1 MNCLFKLIIALA
13 LQGMITTAV
22 LASELSARV
31 DEDHGGDFNLLAAD
45 GPVSLEQY
53 RGRVVL
59 IFFGFTSCPDICPI
73 ALSVISRVFSELDD
87 EEMEKVG
94 ALFVSLDPER
104 DTAEVL
110 LEYTGYFHPGIVG
123 ITGQIDDIKQFATN
137 YGVRFEKKEMASS
150 PIGYVI
156 NHPPDILVVD
166 RNGQLLES
174 RIKPEHSVA
183 EILAYIR
190 SLLARISYQG
200 AG

>member
-1 MNCLFKLIIALA
+1 MIYLFKLIIALT
-13 LQGMITTAV
+13 LQSIISTAV
-22 LASELSARV
+22 FASELSARV
-31 DEDHGGDFNLLAAD
+31 DEDHGGDFNLLAPD

-53 RGRVVL
+53 QGRVVL

-73 ALSVISRVFSELDD
+73 ALSVISRVFSELDA

-94 ALFVSLDPER
+94 ALFVSLDPQR
-104 DTAEVL
+104 DTPQVL
-110 LEYTGYFHPGIVG
+110 LEYTGYFHPGIIG
-123 ITGQIDDIKQFATN
+123 ITGQIDDINQFATS
-137 YGVRFEKKEMASS
+137 YGIRFERKEMASS

-183 EILAYIR
+183 EIVPYIR
-190 SLLARISYQG
+190 NLLAVPE
-200 AG
+200 

>member
-13 LQGMITTAV
+13 LQGTITAAV
-22 LASELSARV
+22 FASELSARV
-31 DEDHGGDFNLLAAD
+31 DEDHGGGFSLQAHD
-45 GPVSLEQY
+45 GPISLEQY

-73 ALSVISRVFSELDD
+73 ALSVISRVFAELDA

-94 ALFVSLDPER
+94 ALFVSLDPQR

-110 LEYTGYFHPGIVG
+110 LEYTGYFHPDIVG
-123 ITGQIDDIKQFATN
+123 ISGQIDDIKQFATS
-137 YGVRFEKKEMASS
+137 YGIRFERIEMASS

-166 RNGQLLES
+166 QNGRLLES

-183 EILAYIR
+183 EIVAYIR
-190 SLLARISYQG
+190 SLLGTRE
-200 AG
+200 

>member
-22 LASELSARV
+22 IASELSARL
-31 DEDHGGDFNLLAAD
+31 DEDHGGDFSLQGSD

-73 ALSVISRVFSELDD
+73 ALSVISRVLAELNT
-87 EEMEKVG
+87 EEIEKVG
-94 ALFVSLDPER
+94 ALFVSLDPQR

-123 ITGQIDDIKQFATN
+123 ITGQIDDIQQFATS
-137 YGVRFEKKEMASS
+137 YGVHFERKEMASS

-166 RNGQLLES
+166 QNGQLLES

-183 EILAYIR
+183 EILAYTR
-190 SLLARISYQG
+190 SLLAARE
-200 AG
+200 

>member
-1 MNCLFKLIIALA
+1 MNYLFKLIIALV
-13 LQGMITTAV
+13 LQGTITTAV
-22 LASELSARV
+22 LASELSAQV
-31 DEDHGGDFNLLAAD
+31 DEDHGGNFSLQASD

-73 ALSVISRVFSELDD
+73 ALSVISRALSELDAK
-87 EEMEKVG
+87 EIEKVG

-104 DTAEVL
+104 DTPEVL

-123 ITGQIDDIKQFATN
+123 ITGKIDDIEQFATS
-137 YGVRFEKKEMASS
+137 YGIRFERKEMASS

-156 NHPPDILVVD
+156 NHTPDILVVD
-166 RNGQLLES
+166 QNGQLLAS

-190 SLLARISYQG
+190 SLLTAQG
-200 AG
+200 

>member
-1 MNCLFKLIIALA
+1 MNCLFKLILALA
-13 LQGMITTAV
+13 LQGMISAAV
-22 LASELSARV
+22 FASELSARV
-31 DEDHGGDFNLLAAD
+31 DEDHGGDFSLQAPD

-73 ALSVISRVFSELDD
+73 ALSVISRVLAELDA
-87 EEMEKVG
+87 EEAEKVG
-94 ALFVSLDPER
+94 ALFVSLDPQR

-110 LEYTGYFHPGIVG
+110 LKYTGYFHPGIVG
-123 ITGQIDDIKQFATN
+123 ISGPIDDIKQFATN
-137 YGVRFEKKEMASS
+137 YGIRFERQDMASS

-190 SLLARISYQG
+190 SLLGPTARG
-200 AG
+200 

>member
-1 MNCLFKLIIALA
+1 MNCLFKLILA
-13 LQGMITTAV
+13 LVLQGAITTAL

-31 DEDHGGDFNLLAAD
+31 DEDHGGDFSLQAPD

-53 RGRVVL
+53 QGRVVL

-73 ALSVISRVFSELDD
+73 ALSVIARVFAELDA
-87 EEMEKVG
+87 EEMKKVG
-94 ALFVSLDPER
+94 ALFVSLDPQR

-123 ITGQIDDIKQFATN
+123 ITGQIDDIKQFATS
-137 YGVRFEKKEMASS
+137 YGIRFERKEMASS

-174 RIKPEHSVA
+174 RIMPEHSVA
-183 EILAYIR
+183 EIVAYIR
-190 SLLARISYQG
+190 SLLG
-200 AG
+200 

>member
-13 LQGMITTAV
+13 LLGTITTAV

-31 DEDHGGDFNLLAAD
+31 DENHGGDFSLQAHD

-73 ALSVISRVFSELDD
+73 ALSVISRVFTELDAD
-87 EEMEKVG
+87 EIEEVV
-94 ALFVSLDPER
+94 ALFVSLDPQR

-110 LEYTGYFHPGIVG
+110 LEYTEYFHPGIVG
-123 ITGQIDDIKQFATN
+123 ISGQIDDIKQFATS
-137 YGVRFEKKEMASS
+137 YGIRFERKEMAGS

-156 NHPPDILVVD
+156 SHPPDILVVD

-174 RIKPEHSVA
+174 RIKPEHSVD

-190 SLLARISYQG
+190 SLLG
-200 AG
+200 

>member
-1 MNCLFKLIIALA
+1 MNCLFKLILA
-13 LQGMITTAV
+13 LVLQGAITTAL

-31 DEDHGGDFNLLAAD
+31 DEGYGGDFSLQAPD

-73 ALSVISRVFSELDD
+73 ALSVIARVFAELDA
-87 EEMEKVG
+87 EEMKKVG
-94 ALFVSLDPER
+94 ALFVSLDPQR
-104 DTAEVL
+104 DTPEVL
-110 LEYTGYFHPGIVG
+110 LEYTGYFHPDIVG
-123 ITGQIDDIKQFATN
+123 ISGQIDDIKQFATS
-137 YGVRFEKKEMASS
+137 YGIRFERKEMASS

-183 EILAYIR
+183 EILTYIR
-190 SLLARISYQG
+190 SLLGPTARG
-200 AG
+200 

>member
-1 MNCLFKLIIALA
+1 MNCLFKLVIVLA
-13 LQGMITTAV
+13 LQGIITTAV

-31 DEDHGGDFNLLAAD
+31 DENHGGDFSLQAHD

-53 RGRVVL
+53 QGRVVL

-73 ALSVISRVFSELDD
+73 ALSVISRVLSELDAK
-87 EEMEKVG
+87 EIEQVG

-104 DTAEVL
+104 DTPEVL

-123 ITGQIDDIKQFATN
+123 ISGQIDDIEQFATS
-137 YGVRFEKKEMASS
+137 YGIRFERKEMASS

-166 RNGQLLES
+166 RNGQLLAS

-183 EILAYIR
+183 EIVAYIR
-190 SLLARISYQG
+190 SLLG
-200 AG
+200 

>member
-1 MNCLFKLIIALA
+1 MNCLFKFILALA
-13 LQGMITTAV
+13 LQSVITTAV

-31 DEDHGGDFNLLAAD
+31 DEDHGGDFSLQAHD
-45 GPVSLEQY
+45 GPISLEQY

-73 ALSVISRVFSELDD
+73 ALSVISRVFTELDA
-87 EEMEKVG
+87 EELEKVG

-123 ITGQIDDIKQFATN
+123 INGQIDDIKRFATS
-137 YGVRFEKKEMASS
+137 YGIRFERKEMANS

-174 RIKPEHSVA
+174 RIKPKHSVA
-183 EILAYIR
+183 EIVAYIR
-190 SLLARISYQG
+190 SLLG
-200 AG
+200 

>member
-1 MNCLFKLIIALA
+1 MNCLFKFFLALA

-31 DEDHGGDFNLLAAD
+31 DENHGGDFNLLAAD

-59 IFFGFTSCPDICPI
+59 IFFGFTACPDICPI
-73 ALSVISRVFSELDD
+73 ALSVISRVFAELDA
-87 EEMEKVG
+87 EELEKVG

-110 LEYTGYFHPGIVG
+110 LAYTGYFHPGIVG
-123 ITGQIDDIKQFATN
+123 ITGQIDDIKQFATS
-137 YGVRFEKKEMASS
+137 YGVRFERKEMTSS

-156 NHPPDILVVD
+156 SHPPDILVVD

-174 RIKPEHSVA
+174 RIQPEHSVA
-183 EILAYIR
+183 EIVAYIR
-190 SLLARISYQG
+190 SLLATRE
-200 AG
+200 

>member
-13 LQGMITTAV
+13 LQGLIATAV

-45 GPVSLEQY
+45 GPVSLQQY

-73 ALSVISRVFSELDD
+73 ALSVISRVFAELDA
-87 EEMEKVG
+87 EEMGKVG
-94 ALFVSLDPER
+94 ALFVSLDPQR
-104 DTAEVL
+104 DTPEVL
-110 LEYTGYFHPGIVG
+110 LKYTGYFHPGIVG
-123 ITGQIDDIKQFATN
+123 IGGKIDDIKQFATN
-137 YGVRFEKKEMASS
+137 YGIRFERKEMASS

-156 NHPPDILVVD
+156 SHPPDILVVD
-166 RNGQLLES
+166 QNGRLLES
-174 RIKPEHSVA
+174 RIKPEHSVE

-190 SLLARISYQG
+190 SLLARNSHQG

>member
-1 MNCLFKLIIALA
+1 MNCLFKLIIALV
-13 LQGMITTAV
+13 LQGTITTAV

-31 DEDHGGDFNLLAAD
+31 DEDHGGDFNLLAPD

-53 RGRVVL
+53 RGRVIL

-73 ALSVISRVFSELDD
+73 ALSVISRVLAELNT
-87 EEMEKVG
+87 EEIEKVG
-94 ALFVSLDPER
+94 ALFVSLDPQR

-123 ITGQIDDIKQFATN
+123 ISGKIDDIKQFATS
-137 YGVRFEKKEMASS
+137 YGIRFERKEMASS

-156 NHPPDILVVD
+156 SHPPDILVVD
-166 RNGQLLES
+166 QNGQLLES

-183 EILAYIR
+183 EILVYIR
-190 SLLARISYQG
+190 SLLAVPE
-200 AG
+200 